1 MSELASRPGPADPKP
16 SHDPIDELRR
26 QIEETADLAVQ
37 EQMRGHEAR
46 ITEETD
52 TQKRPAAARR
62 LMPPSTAASA
72 RPLKSMESGLPIPS
86 PRYLHR
92 EDEIRLRQPW
102 EFPQRFILIGQR
114 SSIRHYGRGA
124 DVHRACEPMSGSP
137 RIRTLAASERSTAV
151 CGQAKPE
158 LGTNSNFGVDSDL
171 ASHQFNEFL

>member
-114 SSIRHYGRGA
+114 SSIRHYGRI
-124 DVHRACEPMSGSP
+124 SGFRRNRELDWRWLRLRTFGGRL
-137 RIRTLAASERSTAV
+137 RILAT
-151 CGQAKPE
+151 
-158 LGTNSNFGVDSDL
+158 
-171 ASHQFNEFL
+171 